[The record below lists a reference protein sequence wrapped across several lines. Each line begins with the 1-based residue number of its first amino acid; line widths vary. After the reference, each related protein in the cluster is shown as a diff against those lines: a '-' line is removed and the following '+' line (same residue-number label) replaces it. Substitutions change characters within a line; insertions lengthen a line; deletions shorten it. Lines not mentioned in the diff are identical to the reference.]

1 MIEAV
6 TTYLPAPPARVVM
19 IGNFDGVHRGHQ
31 QLIRQTLELAEALQ
45 ARPCA
50 LTFSPHPRRFF
61 QGDAAPPMLTDDEGR
76 ARLLKS
82 HGIQETLVLPFDAQ
96 LAGLSADEFSWDIL
110 KSRLGAVHVVV
121 GAGYRF
127 GRSREG
133 GTEDLHRLGDL
144 HGYGV
149 TVTELALGC
158 DSQPFSSTRVRN
170 ALARGDLQAAG
181 YVLGRPWSHRA
192 LIVGEQVR
200 ARLTSGAAVQIPAG
214 EYWVAVKGAG
224 RDVITET
231 VLARIGHD
239 GQIVL
244 DWPLAFGRRV
254 SVDLDWLAP
263 ALCANQ
269 SLQTAF
275 GSGAN
280 DGPNRDGL
288 CARRDSRR
296 GHQPNYGHS
305 NEA

>member
-1 MIEAV
+1 MIEAA

-31 QLIRQTLELAEALQ
+31 QLIRHTLELAEALQ

-61 QGDAAPPMLTDDEGR
+61 QGDAAPPMLSDDEGR
-76 ARLLKS
+76 VRLLES
-82 HGIQETLVLPFDAQ
+82 HGIQETIVLPFDAP

-127 GRSREG
+127 GRAREG
-133 GTEDLHRLGDL
+133 GTEDLQRLGDL

-149 TVTELALGC
+149 TVTQLALGC
-158 DSQPFSSTRVRN
+158 DSEPFSSTRVRN
-170 ALARGDLQAAG
+170 ALAKGDLESAA
-181 YVLGRPWSHRA
+181 YVLGRPWGHRA
-192 LIVGEQVR
+192 VVVGEQGR
-200 ARLTSGAAVQIPAG
+200 ARFTSGAAVKIPAG
-214 EYWVAVKGAG
+214 DYWVAVKGRAPEDIS
-224 RDVITET
+224 RT
-231 VLARIGHD
+231 VVARVSHD

-244 DWPLAFGRRV
+244 DWPLTLGRRLM
-254 SVDLDWLAP
+254 VDVDWLAP
-263 ALCANQ
+263 ALCPNR

-275 GSGAN
+275 GPGAD

-288 CARRDSRR
+288 YARRDSRMVR
-296 GHQPNYGHS
+296 RTNGRHS